1 MTSLYY
7 EQCVVNSPK
16 VTTKELIKL
25 SEHQRAFNKTPTIK
39 SAQIYLEKFKKL
51 IHTVRYRRVQLKS
64 HPTFTYKS
72 VKSANWTVELLRIAT
87 TYRDLLLEKA
97 DETEDLKEK
106 NRMLLQALQVSNDCS
121 RYSTSILFDTDRVKT
136 LKELNPQYHLSRTL
150 SIAAD
155 RFFNM
160 NTYKNNGLAIK
171 RAFQLKELSYLLWK
185 NEGDIEDVIKYKAL
199 ALLSMTS
206 KMQDDDC
213 GQKIALLEGIVTKDA
228 CPEQVKTEYEKLMQQ
243 NQSVYYTPVTTD
255 KTLETISLEEAF
267 HILSKCFESPST

>member
-25 SEHQRAFNKTPTIK
+25 SEHQRAFNKTPTLK
-39 SAQIYLEKFKKL
+39 SSQTYLEKYKKL
-51 IHTVRYRRVQLKS
+51 LHTVRYRRVKLKS

-87 TYRDLLLEKA
+87 TYRDLLLEEA
-97 DETEDLKEK
+97 DKIEDLKEK
-106 NRMLLQALQVSNDCS
+106 NRTLLQALQVSNDCS
-121 RYSTSILFDTDRVKT
+121 RYSTSILFDTDRVQT

-160 NTYKNNGLAIK
+160 NTFRNNCLAIK

-185 NEGDIEDVIKYKAL
+185 NEGDIEDIIKYKAL

-206 KMQDDDC
+206 KMEQDDC
-213 GQKIALLEGIVTKDA
+213 GQKIALLEGIVTKDT
-228 CPEQVKTEYEKLMQQ
+228 CPEEVKTEYEKLIQQ

>member
-228 CPEQVKTEYEKLMQQ
+228 CPEEVKTEYEKLMQQ
-243 NQSVYYTPVTTD
+243 NRSVYYTPVTTD

>member
-97 DETEDLKEK
+97 DKTEDLKEK

-228 CPEQVKTEYEKLMQQ
+228 CPEEVKTEYEKLMQQ
-243 NQSVYYTPVTTD
+243 NRSVYYTPVTTD

>member
-16 VTTKELIKL
+16 VSTKELIKL
-25 SEHQRAFNKTPTIK
+25 SEHQRAFNKKPTLK
-39 SAQIYLEKFKKL
+39 SAEMYLEKYKKL
-51 IHTVRYRRVQLKS
+51 LHKVRYRRVQLKE

-97 DETEDLKEK
+97 DEIEDLKEK
-106 NRMLLQALQVSNDCS
+106 NRTLLQALQVSNDCA
-121 RYSTSILFDTDRVKT
+121 RYSTSVLFDTDRVKT

-155 RFFNM
+155 RFFIM
-160 NTYKNNGLAIK
+160 NSYKNNSLAMK

-185 NEGDIEDVIKYKAL
+185 NEGNVEDVVKYKAL
-199 ALLSMTS
+199 ALLSMTR
-206 KMQDDDC
+206 KMKDDDC
-213 GQKIALLEGIVTKDA
+213 GQKIALLEGIVTKDP
-228 CPEQVKTEYEKLMQQ
+228 CPEEVKTEYEKLMQQ
-243 NQSVYYTPVTTD
+243 NRSVYYTPVTTD

-267 HILSKCFESPST
+267 RILSKCFESPST